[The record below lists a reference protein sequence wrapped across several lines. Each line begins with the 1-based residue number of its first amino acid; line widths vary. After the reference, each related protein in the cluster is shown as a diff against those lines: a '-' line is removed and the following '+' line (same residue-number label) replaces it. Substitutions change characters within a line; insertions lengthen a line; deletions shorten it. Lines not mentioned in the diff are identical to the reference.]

1 MNEERY
7 IVFDQYLQDEL
18 SAEDKVKFENELAE
32 DPELA
37 SAFDTFKELNLHLE
51 NKFGN
56 ADEFDAF
63 KENLE
68 SISNAHFKD
77 SKPKAKVIAFKPWIY
92 LVAASVAILFGLFL
106 FNPNP
111 NFEDF
116 NQQENAYFTERGTID
131 VNLKQAETTFN
142 AKNYAAA
149 IPFFEAVLKEKK
161 TPEIQY
167 FYGISLLE
175 TNKIQEAEAVFNE
188 LKAGTSIYK
197 NKAIWSLALSKL
209 KQKDY
214 KACKEILL
222 TIPLD
227 YEDYDQVQELL
238 KELD

>member
-7 IVFDQYLQDEL
+7 IIFDQYLQDEL
-18 SAEDKVKFENELAE
+18 SVEDKVKFENQLSE
-32 DPELA
+32 DPELV
-37 SAFDTFKELNLHLE
+37 SAFETFKELNLHME

-56 ADEFDAF
+56 ADELDAF
-63 KENLE
+63 KENLQ
-68 SISNAHFKD
+68 SISNNHFKD
-77 SKPKAKVIAFKPWIY
+77 SKSKVIAFKPWIY
-92 LVAASVAILFGLFL
+92 LVAASVVLLAGLFL

-116 NQQENAYFTERGTID
+116 NQHENAYFTERGTVD
-131 VNLKQAETTFN
+131 ADLKQAEEAFN
-142 AKNYAAA
+142 AKKYSVA

-175 TNKIQEAEAVFNE
+175 TNKIQEAGVVFNE
-188 LKAGTSIYK
+188 LKSGTSIYK

-214 KACKEILL
+214 KSCKEILL
-222 TIPLD
+222 TIPSD
-227 YEDYDQVQELL
+227 YEDYDQVQKLL
-238 KELD
+238 EELD

>member
-18 SAEDKVKFENELAE
+18 SAEDKIKFEKELTE
-32 DPELA
+32 DSELA
-37 SAFDTFKELNLHLE
+37 SAFETFRELNLHLE

-56 ADEFDAF
+56 ADEFDSF
-63 KENLE
+63 KENLK
-68 SISNAHFKD
+68 SISNAHFKA
-77 SKPKAKVIAFKPWIY
+77 SKPKVITFKPWIY
-92 LVAASVAILFGLFL
+92 LVAASVAVLIGLFL
-106 FNPNP
+106 FNPKP

-116 NQQENAYFTERGTID
+116 NQHENAYFAERGAVD
-131 VNLKQAETTFN
+131 KNLKQAEEAFN
-142 AKNYAAA
+142 AKKYAAA
-149 IPFFEAVLKEKK
+149 IPFFESVIKEKK

-167 FYGISLLE
+167 FYGVSLLE
-175 TNKIQEAEAVFNE
+175 TNKIKEAEAVFNE

-214 KACKEILL
+214 ESCKEILL
-222 TIPLD
+222 TIPSD

-238 KELD
+238 KALD

>member
-1 MNEERY
+1 MNEEHY

-18 SAEDKVKFENELAE
+18 SAEDKVKFESQLAE
-32 DPELA
+32 DPVLA

-63 KENLE
+63 KENLQ
-68 SISNAHFKD
+68 SISNNHFQD
-77 SKPKAKVIAFKPWIY
+77 SKPKAKVIAFKPWMY
-92 LVAASVAILFGLFL
+92 LVAASVIVLFGLFL

-131 VNLKQAETTFN
+131 ANLKQAETTFN

-175 TNKIQEAEAVFNE
+175 TNKIQEAEAVFKE

-214 KACKEILL
+214 KSCKEILL
-222 TIPLD
+222 TIPSD
-227 YEDYDQVQELL
+227 YEGYDQVQELL
-238 KELD
+238 KKLD

>member
-1 MNEERY
+1 
-7 IVFDQYLQDEL
+7 
-18 SAEDKVKFENELAE
+18 
-32 DPELA
+32 
-37 SAFDTFKELNLHLE
+37 
-51 NKFGN
+51 
-56 ADEFDAF
+56 
-63 KENLE
+63 
-68 SISNAHFKD
+68 
-77 SKPKAKVIAFKPWIY
+77 VIAFKPWMY
-92 LVAASVAILFGLFL
+92 LVAASVVVLFGLFL

-131 VNLKQAETTFN
+131 ANLKQAETTFN
-142 AKNYAAA
+142 AKNYKAA

-222 TIPLD
+222 TIPSD

>member
-18 SAEDKVKFENELAE
+18 SAEEKVKFEKELSE

-37 SAFDTFKELNLHLE
+37 SAFETFKELNLHLE

-56 ADEFDAF
+56 ADEFDSF
-63 KENLE
+63 KENLK
-68 SISNAHFKD
+68 SISNAHFKA
-77 SKPKAKVIAFKPWIY
+77 SKPKVINFKPWIY
-92 LVAASVAILFGLFL
+92 LIAASVTVLIGLFL

-116 NQQENAYFTERGTID
+116 NQYENAYFTERGD
-131 VNLKQAETTFN
+131 VDKNLKQAEETFN
-142 AKNYAAA
+142 AKKYKAA

-175 TNKIQEAEAVFNE
+175 ANKIKDAEVVFNE
-188 LKAGTSIYK
+188 LKSGTSIYK

-214 KACKEILL
+214 KSCKEILL
-222 TIPLD
+222 TIPSD

>member
-7 IVFDQYLQDEL
+7 IIFDQYLQDEL
-18 SAEDKVKFENELAE
+18 SVEDKVKFENQLSE

-37 SAFDTFKELNLHLE
+37 SAFETFKELNLHME

-56 ADEFDAF
+56 ADELDAF
-63 KENLE
+63 KENLQ
-68 SISNAHFKD
+68 SISNNHFKD
-77 SKPKAKVIAFKPWIY
+77 SKSKVIAFKPWIY
-92 LVAASVAILFGLFL
+92 LVAASVVLLAGLFL

-116 NQQENAYFTERGTID
+116 NQHENAYFTERGTVD
-131 VNLKQAETTFN
+131 ADLKQAEEAFN
-142 AKNYAAA
+142 AKKYSVA

-175 TNKIQEAEAVFNE
+175 TNKIQEAGVVFNE
-188 LKAGTSIYK
+188 LKSGTSIYK

-214 KACKEILL
+214 KSCKEILL
-222 TIPLD
+222 TIPSD
-227 YEDYDQVQELL
+227 YEDYDQVQKLL
-238 KELD
+238 EELD

>member
-18 SAEDKVKFENELAE
+18 SAEDKVKFEKELTE
-32 DPELA
+32 DPELV
-37 SAFDTFKELNLHLE
+37 SAFETFKELNLHLE

-56 ADEFDAF
+56 ADEFDSF
-63 KENLE
+63 KENLK
-68 SISNAHFKD
+68 SISNAHFKAL
-77 SKPKAKVIAFKPWIY
+77 KPKVITFKPWIY
-92 LVAASVAILFGLFL
+92 LVAASVAVLIGLFL

-116 NQQENAYFTERGTID
+116 NQQENAYFAERGAVD
-131 VNLKQAETTFN
+131 KNLKQAEEAFN
-142 AKNYAAA
+142 AKKYAAA
-149 IPFFEAVLKEKK
+149 IPFFESVIKEKK

-167 FYGISLLE
+167 FYGVSLLE
-175 TNKIQEAEAVFNE
+175 TNKIKEAEAVFNE

-214 KACKEILL
+214 KSCKEILL
-222 TIPLD
+222 TIPSD

-238 KELD
+238 KALD

>member
-1 MNEERY
+1 MNEDHY

-18 SAEDKVKFENELAE
+18 SAEDKVKFENQLAE

-37 SAFDTFKELNLHLE
+37 SEFDTFKELNLHLE

-56 ADEFDAF
+56 ADAFDAF
-63 KENLE
+63 KENLQ
-68 SISNAHFKD
+68 SISNNHFKAY
-77 SKPKAKVIAFKPWIY
+77 KPKAKVIAFKPWMY
-92 LVAASVAILFGLFL
+92 LVAASIAILFGLFL

-116 NQQENAYFTERGTID
+116 NQQENAYFTERGTVD
-131 VNLKQAETTFN
+131 ANLKQAEEAFN
-142 AKNYAAA
+142 AKNYKAA
-149 IPFFEAVLKEKK
+149 IPFFETVLKEKK
-161 TPEIQY
+161 NPEIQY

-175 TNKIQEAEAVFNE
+175 TNKIKEAEAVFNE

-209 KQKDY
+209 KQKEY
-214 KACKEILL
+214 KSCKEILL
-222 TIPLD
+222 TIPSD

-238 KELD
+238 KKLD

>member
-1 MNEERY
+1 
-7 IVFDQYLQDEL
+7 L
-18 SAEDKVKFENELAE
+18 SE

-37 SAFDTFKELNLHLE
+37 SAFETFKELNLHLE

-56 ADEFDAF
+56 ADEFDTF
-63 KENLE
+63 KENLK
-68 SISNAHFKD
+68 SISNDHFKA
-77 SKPKAKVIAFKPWIY
+77 SKPKVIAFKPWIY
-92 LVAASVAILFGLFL
+92 LVAAAVAVLIGLFL

-116 NQQENAYFTERGTID
+116 NQYENAYFTERGGID
-131 VNLKQAETTFN
+131 KNLKQAEEVFN
-142 AKNYAAA
+142 AKNYKAA

-175 TNKIQEAEAVFNE
+175 ANRIQEAEAVFNE
-188 LKAGTSIYK
+188 LKSGTSIYK

-214 KACKEILL
+214 KSCKEILL
-222 TIPLD
+222 TIPSD

>member
-1 MNEERY
+1 MNEEHY
-7 IVFDQYLQDEL
+7 ILFDQYLQDEL
-18 SAEDKVKFENELAE
+18 SAEDKVKFENQLAE

-56 ADEFDAF
+56 ADAFDAF
-63 KENLE
+63 KENLKT
-68 SISNAHFKD
+68 ISNNHFKD

-92 LVAASVAILFGLFL
+92 LVAASVAILAGLFL

-116 NQQENAYFTERGTID
+116 NQHEGAYFIERGTID
-131 VNLKQAETTFN
+131 ANLKQAEEAFN
-142 AKNYAAA
+142 AKNYTAAV
-149 IPFFEAVLKEKK
+149 PFFETVLKEKK

-197 NKAIWSLALSKL
+197 NKAIWNLALSKL

-214 KACKEILL
+214 KSCKEILL
-222 TIPLD
+222 TIPSD
-227 YEDYDQVQELL
+227 YEDYDQAQELL

>member
-1 MNEERY
+1 MKEEHY

-18 SAEDKVKFENELAE
+18 SAEDKVKFENQLSE

-37 SAFDTFKELNLHLE
+37 SAFETFKELNLHLE

-68 SISNAHFKD
+68 SISNNHFKTA
-77 SKPKAKVIAFKPWIY
+77 KPKVIAFKPWIY
-92 LVAASVAILFGLFL
+92 LVAASVAVLVGLFL

-116 NQQENAYFTERGTID
+116 NQHENAYFTERGTID
-131 VNLKQAETTFN
+131 TNLKQAEEAFN

-167 FYGISLLE
+167 YYGISLLE

-214 KACKEILL
+214 KSCKEILL
-222 TIPLD
+222 TIPSD
-227 YEDYDQVQELL
+227 YEDYNQVQELL

>member
-1 MNEERY
+1 MNEEGY

-18 SAEDKVKFENELAE
+18 SAEDKVKFENQLSE

-37 SAFDTFKELNLHLE
+37 SSFETFKELNLHLE

-56 ADEFDAF
+56 ADAFDTF
-63 KENLE
+63 QENLK
-68 SISNAHFKD
+68 SISNDHFKA
-77 SKPKAKVIAFKPWIY
+77 SKPKTKVIAFRPWIY
-92 LVAASVAILFGLFL
+92 LVAASVTILVGLFL

-116 NQQENAYFTERGTID
+116 NQHENAYFTERGTID
-131 VNLKQAETTFN
+131 ANLKQAEETFN
-142 AKNYAAA
+142 AKNYKAA
-149 IPFFEAVLKEKK
+149 IPFFETVLKEKK
-161 TPEIQY
+161 IPEIQY

-188 LKAGTSIYK
+188 LKSGTSIYK

-214 KACKEILL
+214 KSCKEILL
-222 TIPLD
+222 TIPSD
-227 YEDYDQVQELL
+227 YEDYDQVQKLL
-238 KELD
+238 KKLD

>member
-7 IVFDQYLQDEL
+7 IIFDQYLQDEL
-18 SAEDKVKFENELAE
+18 SVEDKVKFENQLSE

-37 SAFDTFKELNLHLE
+37 SAFETFKELNLHME

-56 ADEFDAF
+56 ADELNAF
-63 KENLE
+63 KENLQ
-68 SISNAHFKD
+68 SISNNHFKD
-77 SKPKAKVIAFKPWIY
+77 SKSKVIAFKPWIY
-92 LVAASVAILFGLFL
+92 LVAASVVLLAGLFL

-116 NQQENAYFTERGTID
+116 NQHENAYFTERGTVD
-131 VNLKQAETTFN
+131 ADLKQAEEAFN
-142 AKNYAAA
+142 AKKYSVA

-175 TNKIQEAEAVFNE
+175 TNKIQEAGVVFNE
-188 LKAGTSIYK
+188 LKSGTSIYK

-214 KACKEILL
+214 KSCKEILL
-222 TIPLD
+222 TIPSD
-227 YEDYDQVQELL
+227 YEDYDQVQKLL
-238 KELD
+238 EELD

>member
-18 SAEDKVKFENELAE
+18 SLEDKVKFENQLSEDTELA
-32 DPELA
+32 LA
-37 SAFDTFKELNLHLE
+37 FETFKELNLHLE

-56 ADEFDAF
+56 ADELDAF
-63 KENLE
+63 KENLKL
-68 SISNAHFKD
+68 ISNDHFKA
-77 SKPKAKVIAFKPWIY
+77 SKPKVIALKPWIY
-92 LVAASVAILFGLFL
+92 LVAASVVLLAGLFL

-116 NQQENAYFTERGTID
+116 NQHENAYFTERGTVD
-131 VNLKQAETTFN
+131 TSLKQAEEAFN
-142 AKNYAAA
+142 AKKYSVA

-175 TNKIQEAEAVFNE
+175 TNKIKEAGVIFNE
-188 LKAGTSIYK
+188 LKSGTSIYK

-214 KACKEILL
+214 KTCKEILL
-222 TIPLD
+222 TIPSD
-227 YEDYDQVQELL
+227 YEDYDQVQKLL

>member
-7 IVFDQYLQDEL
+7 IIFDQYLQDEL
-18 SAEDKVKFENELAE
+18 SVEDKVKFENQLSE

-37 SAFDTFKELNLHLE
+37 SAFETFKELNLHME

-56 ADEFDAF
+56 ADELDAF
-63 KENLE
+63 KENLQ
-68 SISNAHFKD
+68 SISNNHFKD
-77 SKPKAKVIAFKPWIY
+77 SKSKVIAFKPWIY
-92 LVAASVAILFGLFL
+92 LVAASVVLLAGLFL

-116 NQQENAYFTERGTID
+116 NQHENAYFTERGTVD
-131 VNLKQAETTFN
+131 ADLKQAEEAFN
-142 AKNYAAA
+142 AKKYSVA
-149 IPFFEAVLKEKK
+149 ISFFEAVLKEKK

-175 TNKIQEAEAVFNE
+175 TNKIQEAGVVFNE
-188 LKAGTSIYK
+188 LKSGTSIYK

-214 KACKEILL
+214 KSCKEILL
-222 TIPLD
+222 TIPSD
-227 YEDYDQVQELL
+227 YEDYDQVQKLL
-238 KELD
+238 EELD

>member
-7 IVFDQYLQDEL
+7 IVFDQYLQNEL
-18 SAEDKVKFENELAE
+18 SAEEKIKFEKELSE

-68 SISNAHFKD
+68 SISNDHFKT
-77 SKPKAKVIAFKPWIY
+77 SKPKVIKLKFWHYA
-92 LVAASVAILFGLFL
+92 VAASVAVLFGLF
-106 FNPNP
+106 FFQNRNP

-116 NQQENAYFTERGTID
+116 NQHENAYFTERGD
-131 VNLKQAETTFN
+131 VDGNLKQAEETFN
-142 AKNYAAA
+142 AKNYKAA
-149 IPFFEAVLKEKK
+149 ILFFEAVLKVKK
-161 TPEIQY
+161 TPEIHY
-167 FYGISLLE
+167 FYGVSLLE
-175 TNKIQEAEAVFNE
+175 TNRIPDAEAVFNE
-188 LKAGTSIYK
+188 LKSGTSVYK

-214 KACKEILL
+214 KSCKEILL
-222 TIPLD
+222 TIPSD

>member
-18 SAEDKVKFENELAE
+18 SAEEKVNFEKQLSG
-32 DPELA
+32 DLELA
-37 SAFDTFKELNLHLE
+37 SAFDTFKELQAHLD
-51 NKFGN
+51 NTFGN
-56 ADEFDAF
+56 EKERNAF
-63 KENLE
+63 KENLKI
-68 SISNAHFKD
+68 ISKEHFNTA
-77 SKPKAKVIAFKPWIY
+77 KPKVIAFKPWIY
-92 LVAASVAILFGLFL
+92 LVAASVAVLIGLFV
-106 FNPNP
+106 FNFNSNP

-116 NQQENAYFTERGTID
+116 NQQENAYFTERGDT
-131 VNLKQAETTFN
+131 VANLKQAEEAFN
-142 AKNYAAA
+142 AKNYKTA
-149 IPFFEAVLKEKK
+149 IPFFETILKEKK

-175 TNKIQEAEAVFNE
+175 TDKIKEAEAVFNE

-197 NKAIWSLALSKL
+197 NKAIWGLALSKL

-214 KACKEILL
+214 KSCKEILL

-227 YEDYDQVQELL
+227 YENHDQVQQLL

>member
-7 IVFDQYLQDEL
+7 IVFDQYLQNEL
-18 SAEDKVKFENELAE
+18 SAEDKVKFESALNE

-37 SAFDTFKELNLHLE
+37 SAFDTFKQLNLHLE

-56 ADEFDAF
+56 ADEFDSF
-63 KENLE
+63 KENIKA
-68 SISNAHFKD
+68 ISKEHFNV
-77 SKPKAKVIAFKPWIY
+77 SKPKVIAFKPWIY
-92 LVAASVAILFGLFL
+92 LVAASVAVLVGLFL

-116 NQQENAYFTERGTID
+116 SQHENAYFTERGTVD
-131 VNLKQAETTFN
+131 KNLKEAEEAFN
-142 AKNYAAA
+142 AKNYKVA
-149 IPFFEAVLKEKK
+149 IPFFEVLLSERK

-175 TNKIQEAEAVFNE
+175 ANRIQEAKAVFNE
-188 LKAGTSIYK
+188 LKSGTSIYK
-197 NKAIWSLALSKL
+197 NKAIWSLALAEL
-209 KQKDY
+209 KEKDY
-214 KACKEILL
+214 KSCKEILL

-227 YEDYDQVQELL
+227 YEDYDKVQELL

>member
-1 MNEERY
+1 MNEEHY

-56 ADEFDAF
+56 ADAFDAF
-63 KENLE
+63 KENLQ
-68 SISNAHFKD
+68 SISTNHFKD

-92 LVAASVAILFGLFL
+92 LVAASVVVLFGLFL

-116 NQQENAYFTERGTID
+116 NQQENAYFTERGTVD
-131 VNLKQAETTFN
+131 ANLKQAETTFN

-149 IPFFEAVLKEKK
+149 IPFFEVVLKEKK

-214 KACKEILL
+214 KSCKKILL
-222 TIPLD
+222 TIPSD
-227 YEDYDQVQELL
+227 YEGYDQVQELL

>member
-18 SAEDKVKFENELAE
+18 SAEEKIKFEKELSE

-37 SAFDTFKELNLHLE
+37 SAFEIFKELNLHLE

-56 ADEFDAF
+56 ADAFDTF

-68 SISNAHFKD
+68 SISNAHFKA
-77 SKPKAKVIAFKPWIY
+77 SKPKVIVFKPWIY
-92 LVAASVAILFGLFL
+92 LVAASVAVLIGLFL
-106 FNPNP
+106 FDSNP

-116 NQQENAYFTERGTID
+116 NQYENAYFTERGAVD
-131 VNLKQAETTFN
+131 GNLKQAEEAFN
-142 AKNYAAA
+142 AKKYKTA

-161 TPEIQY
+161 IPEIQY

-175 TNKIQEAEAVFNE
+175 TNKIKDAEVVFNE
-188 LKAGTSIYK
+188 LKSGTSIYK
-197 NKAIWSLALSKL
+197 NKAIWSLALSEL

-214 KACKEILL
+214 KSCKEILL
-222 TIPLD
+222 TIPSD

-238 KELD
+238 AELD

>member
-7 IVFDQYLQDEL
+7 IIFDQYLQDEL
-18 SAEDKVKFENELAE
+18 SVEDKVKFENQLSE
-32 DPELA
+32 DPEFA
-37 SAFDTFKELNLHLE
+37 SAFETFKELNLHME

-63 KENLE
+63 KENLQ
-68 SISNAHFKD
+68 SISNNHFKD
-77 SKPKAKVIAFKPWIY
+77 SKSKVIAFKPWIY
-92 LVAASVAILFGLFL
+92 LVAASVVLLAGLFL

-116 NQQENAYFTERGTID
+116 NQHENAYFTERGTVD
-131 VNLKQAETTFN
+131 ADLKQAEEAFN
-142 AKNYAAA
+142 AKKYSVA

-175 TNKIQEAEAVFNE
+175 TNKTQEAGVVFNE
-188 LKAGTSIYK
+188 LKSGTSIYK

-214 KACKEILL
+214 KSCKEILL
-222 TIPLD
+222 TIPSD

>member
-18 SAEDKVKFENELAE
+18 SAEEKVKFENQLSE

-56 ADEFDAF
+56 ADEFDSF
-63 KENLE
+63 KENLK
-68 SISNAHFKD
+68 SISDAHFKA
-77 SKPKAKVIAFKPWIY
+77 SKPKVIGFKPWIY
-92 LVAASVAILFGLFL
+92 LVAASVAVLIGLFL

-116 NQQENAYFTERGTID
+116 NQYENAYFTERGD
-131 VNLKQAETTFN
+131 VDKNLKQAGETFN
-142 AKNYAAA
+142 AKNYKAA

-175 TNKIQEAEAVFNE
+175 VNQIQEAEAVFNE

-214 KACKEILL
+214 KSCKEILL
-222 TIPLD
+222 TIPSD

>member
-1 MNEERY
+1 MNEKHY
-7 IVFDQYLQDEL
+7 ILFDQYLQDEL
-18 SAEDKVKFENELAE
+18 SAEDKVKFENQLAE

-37 SAFDTFKELNLHLE
+37 SAFDTFKELNLHLG

-56 ADEFDAF
+56 ADAFDAF
-63 KENLE
+63 KENLQ
-68 SISNAHFKD
+68 SISNNHFKD

-92 LVAASVAILFGLFL
+92 LVAASVAVLFGLFL

-116 NQQENAYFTERGTID
+116 NQQENAYFTERGTVD
-131 VNLKQAETTFN
+131 ANLKQAETTFN

-175 TNKIQEAEAVFNE
+175 SNKIQEAEAVFNE

-214 KACKEILL
+214 KSCKEILL
-222 TIPLD
+222 MIPSD

>member
-1 MNEERY
+1 MNEEHY
-7 IVFDQYLQDEL
+7 ILFDQYLQDEL
-18 SAEDKVKFENELAE
+18 SAEDKVKFENQLSE

-56 ADEFDAF
+56 ADAFDAF
-63 KENLE
+63 KENLQ
-68 SISNAHFKD
+68 SISNNHFKD
-77 SKPKAKVIAFKPWIY
+77 SKPKAKVIAFKPWMY
-92 LVAASVAILFGLFL
+92 LVAASVAVLFGLFL

-116 NQQENAYFTERGTID
+116 NQQENAYFVERGSVD
-131 VNLKQAETTFN
+131 ANLKQAETTFN
-142 AKNYAAA
+142 AKNYKAA

-175 TNKIQEAEAVFNE
+175 TNKIKEAEAVFKE

-214 KACKEILL
+214 KSCKEILL
-222 TIPLD
+222 TIPSD

-238 KELD
+238 KKLD